1 MRWQIAPPMRKKVNL
16 AITTLDLFDLAHHL
30 GLEVTYHHG
39 RGKGYYLHHAKR
51 ISLRDDLTERQLR
64 STLAH
69 ELGHAVR
76 GDVPTGTIFDA
87 RAERAADQ
95 FAANLLITEEDYI
108 NLESLHD
115 GALDPMAHDLGVTVH
130 LIQVWRRM
138 YERIPQ

>member
-1 MRWQIAPPMRKKVNL
+1 MNL
-16 AITTLDLFDLAHHL
+16 AITTLDLFDMAHAL
-30 GLEVTYHHG
+30 GLKVTYHQG
-39 RGKGYYLHHAKR
+39 RGKGYYLHHR
-51 ISLRDDLTERQLR
+51 RLISLRNDLTDRQLR

-108 NLESLHD
+108 NLEMLHD
-115 GALDPMAHDLGVTVH
+115 GALDPIANELGVTVH
-130 LIQVWRRM
+130 LIEVWRRM
-138 YERIPQ
+138 YERIPR

>member
-1 MRWQIAPPMRKKVNL
+1 MNL

-30 GLEVTYHHG
+30 GLEVTYHQG
-39 RGKGYYLHHAKR
+39 GGKGYYLHHAKR

-76 GDVPTGTIFDA
+76 GDIPTGTIFDA

-95 FAANLLITEEDYI
+95 FAANLLITEEEYI
-108 NLESLHD
+108 NLEALHD
-115 GALDPMAHDLGVTVH
+115 GALDPIAHDLGVTVH

>member
-1 MRWQIAPPMRKKVNL
+1 MRWQIAPPMRKKVTP
-16 AITTLDLFDLAHHL
+16 AITTLDIFDLAQSL
-30 GLEVTYHHG
+30 GLEVVYHHG

-76 GDVPTGTIFDA
+76 GDVPTGTIFDT

-95 FAANLLITEEDYI
+95 FAANLLITEDAYI
-108 NLESLHD
+108 ESEQRHD
-115 GALDPMAHDLGVTVH
+115 GRLDPIAHDLGVTVH
-130 LIQVWRRM
+130 LIEVWRKM
-138 YERIPQ
+138 HERIPR

>member
-1 MRWQIAPPMRKKVNL
+1 MNL
-16 AITTLDLFDLAHHL
+16 AITTLDLFDMAHAL
-30 GLEVTYHHG
+30 GLKVTYHHG

-95 FAANLLITEEDYI
+95 FAAKLLITEEDYI
-108 NLESLHD
+108 NLEMLHD
-115 GALDPMAHDLGVTVH
+115 GALDPIAHELGVTVH
-130 LIQVWRRM
+130 LVEVWRRM